1 ANRAGA
7 ILCGAGLLLIA
18 LPHTWFAAVYIG
30 GAACLTAG
38 AIFCAPMRRF
48 FESRLSD
55 FLGWVSFPLY
65 LVQAA
70 LLYVLAPRGLARL
83 ASCGFAP
90 ETQRWLLDFT
100 LIPVAILCA
109 VAFCAVNDFAV
120 AASRR
125 FGTSAVAFGEDLVAR
140 LARRREPRRAGI

>member
-1 ANRAGA
+1 LPRLDIVPALSGA
-7 ILCGAGLLLIA
+7 SSADLC
-18 LPHTWFAAVYIG
+18 F
-30 GAACLTAG
+30 GAARARAFG
-38 AIFCAPMRRF
+38 
-48 FESRLSD
+48 
-55 FLGWVSFPLY
+55 
-65 LVQAA
+65 
-70 LLYVLAPRGLARL
+70 VLRVRA
-83 ASCGFAP
+83 
-90 ETQRWLLDFT
+90 ETQRWLLDFA